1 MKLVPFFFAFFTF
14 PDREAIRRI
23 RKNAKTNNKASH
35 PGGLYLITTKATS
48 MTEENPLLAL
58 RDKISALDEKLL
70 ALLAERRGLAVEVG
84 KAKLASH
91 RPVRDIDRERDLLE
105 RLMTIGKRH
114 NLDAHYITRLFQ
126 LIIEDSVL
134 TQQTLLQ
141 QHLNKINPHSA
152 RVAFLGPK
160 GSYSH
165 LAARQYAAR
174 HFEQFIESGCAKFA
188 DIFNQ
193 VETGQADYAVVPI
206 ENTSSGGIN
215 DVYDLLQHTSLS
227 IVGELT
233 IPIDHCV
240 LVSTSTDADKIQTVY
255 SHPQPFQQCSQYL
268 SRYPHWKIEYTEST
282 SAAMEKV
289 AQANSPAVAALGSE
303 AGGALYG
310 LQVLE
315 HCQANQTQNITR
327 FLVLARK
334 AVNVSDQVPAKTT
347 LLMATGQQAGAL
359 VEALLVLRNHN
370 LIMTKL
376 ESRPIHGNPW
386 EEMFYLDIQA
396 NLDSLPMRKA
406 LKELADITRSMKV
419 LGCYPSENVVP
430 VDPV

>member
-1 MKLVPFFFAFFTF
+1 
-14 PDREAIRRI
+14 
-23 RKNAKTNNKASH
+23 
-35 PGGLYLITTKATS
+35 
-48 MTEENPLLAL
+48 MTPENPLLDL
-58 RDKISALDEKLL
+58 REKISALDEKLL
-70 ALLAERRGLAVEVG
+70 SLLAERRALAVEVG
-84 KAKLASH
+84 KAKLTSH

-105 RLMTIGKRH
+105 RLIQLGKAQH
-114 NLDAHYITRLFQ
+114 LDAHYITRLFQ

-134 TQQTLLQ
+134 TQQALLQ
-141 QHLNKINPHSA
+141 QHLNKTNPHSA
-152 RVAFLGPK
+152 RIAFLGPK

-206 ENTSSGGIN
+206 ENTSSGAIN

-240 LVSTSTDADKIQTVY
+240 LVSGSTDLSKIDTVY
-255 SHPQPFQQCSQYL
+255 SHPQPFQQCSQFVN
-268 SRYPHWKIEYTEST
+268 RYPHWKIEYTEST

-289 AQANSPAVAALGSE
+289 AQAKTPNVAALGSE

-315 HCQANQTQNITR
+315 RNLANQTQNITR
-327 FLVLARK
+327 FVVLARK
-334 AVNVSDQVPAKTT
+334 AINVSEQVPAKTT

-370 LIMTKL
+370 LIMTRL

-396 NLDSLPMRKA
+396 NLESASMQKA
-406 LKELADITRSMKV
+406 LRELAEITRSMKV
-419 LGCYPSENVVP
+419 LGCYPGENVVP
-430 VDPV
+430 VDPA

>member
-1 MKLVPFFFAFFTF
+1 
-14 PDREAIRRI
+14 
-23 RKNAKTNNKASH
+23 
-35 PGGLYLITTKATS
+35 
-48 MTEENPLLAL
+48 
-58 RDKISALDEKLL
+58 
-70 ALLAERRGLAVEVG
+70 
-84 KAKLASH
+84 
-91 RPVRDIDRERDLLE
+91 
-105 RLMTIGKRH
+105 
-114 NLDAHYITRLFQ
+114 RLFQ

>member
-1 MKLVPFFFAFFTF
+1 M
-14 PDREAIRRI
+14 
-23 RKNAKTNNKASH
+23 
-35 PGGLYLITTKATS
+35 TS
-48 MTEENPLLAL
+48 ENPLLAL
-58 RDKISALDEKLL
+58 REKISALDEKLL
-70 ALLAERRGLAVEVG
+70 ALLAERRELAVEVG
-84 KAKLASH
+84 KAKLLSH

-105 RLMTIGKRH
+105 RLITLGKAH
-114 NLDAHYITRLFQ
+114 HLDAHYITRLFQ

-134 TQQTLLQ
+134 TQQALLQ

-152 RVAFLGPK
+152 RIAFLGPK

-206 ENTSSGGIN
+206 ENTSSGAIN

-227 IVGELT
+227 IVGEMTLT
-233 IPIDHCV
+233 IDHCL
-240 LVSTSTDADKIQTVY
+240 LVSGTTDLSTINTVY
-255 SHPQPFQQCSQYL
+255 SHPQPFQQCSKFL
-268 SRYPHWKIEYTEST
+268 NRYPHWKIEYTEST

-289 AQANSPAVAALGSE
+289 AQAKSPHVAALGSE
-303 AGGALYG
+303 AGGTLYG

-315 HCQANQTQNITR
+315 RIEANQRQNFTR
-327 FLVLARK
+327 FVVLARK
-334 AVNVSDQVPAKTT
+334 AINVSDQVPAKTT

-370 LIMTKL
+370 LIMTRL

-396 NLDSLPMRKA
+396 NLESAEMQKV
-406 LKELADITRSMKV
+406 LKELGEITRSMKV

-430 VDPV
+430 VDPT